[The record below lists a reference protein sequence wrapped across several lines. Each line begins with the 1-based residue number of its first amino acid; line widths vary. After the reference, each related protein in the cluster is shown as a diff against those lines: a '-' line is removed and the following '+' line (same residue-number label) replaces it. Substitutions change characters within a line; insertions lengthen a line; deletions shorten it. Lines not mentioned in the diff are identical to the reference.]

1 MPSIGCGLESM
12 NAQVR
17 VIADAVSSGLLSQVL
32 RQLNH
37 WEGAAERLDDFEATA
52 SPEAWASLEKY
63 VGVALRSGLKHARD
77 QLRREAIA
85 VRAAFNAVHSRS
97 QLELVADQVAL
108 LRRRYMQTE
117 SLVDFYVA
125 AVRAR
130 ANPEVGLQLRAC
142 DVMAERSVRRALE
155 PLGIKAPPIMTYF
168 TTGLGASIL
177 RIGTRLWD
185 GSLSPIAAIRL
196 TYHNRFRTTSLFHE
210 CGHQFAGLTGWNEAF
225 AQLLTARLG
234 GNERLGG
241 AARSQAAGICNLR
254 AGSEFAEIIA
264 SWSSEIAADAFAFAN
279 TGYASVVALSD
290 VVAGRGAEVFR
301 FLPGDPHPISYLRVL
316 LGVEMCRRFYG
327 MGPWDELAAAWQQ
340 QYPLH
345 LAPQMSA
352 AIVSAVIPLLPRI
365 VDASLLTPLACFGG
379 KSLAQI
385 VDPQRVAPAALR
397 EMEHKA
403 GGSIFTSSHWIWN
416 ECIRLTALTGL
427 RYATEPE
434 QGPKVLKQQE
444 DWMIR
449 LGHLRA
455 AAA

>member
-1 MPSIGCGLESM
+1 M
-12 NAQVR
+12 NAQIR
-17 VIADAVSSGLLSQVL
+17 AIAQEVSPGLLSQVL

-77 QLRREAIA
+77 QLRREATA
-85 VRAAFNAVHSRS
+85 VRAAFNAVHARS

-142 DVMAERSVRRALE
+142 DVMAERSVRGALE

-225 AQLLTARLG
+225 ANLL
-234 GNERLGG
+234 NERLGG
-241 AARSQAAGICNLR
+241 AARSPVAGIRNLR
-254 AGSEFAEIIA
+254 AGCEFAEIVA
-264 SWSSEIAADAFAFAN
+264 GWSSEIAADAFAFAN

-345 LAPQMSA
+345 LAPQVSA
-352 AIVSAVIPLLPRI
+352 AIVSAVTPLLPRI
-365 VDASLLTPLACFGG
+365 VDASLLTPLACFKG

-397 EMEHKA
+397 EMERKA
-403 GGSIFTSSHWIWN
+403 GGSVFTSSHWIWN

-427 RYATEPE
+427 RYAAEPE

>member
-1 MPSIGCGLESM
+1 M

-17 VIADAVSSGLLSQVL
+17 PLSEGVNTGLLSQVL

-37 WEGAAERLDDFEATA
+37 WEGAAERLDDFEASA

-63 VGVALRSGLKHARD
+63 VGVALRGGLKQARE
-77 QLRREAIA
+77 QLRRESLA
-85 VRAAFNAVHSRS
+85 VRAAFNAVHSRA
-97 QLELVADQVAL
+97 QLELVGDQVAL

-142 DVMAERSVRRALE
+142 DVMADRSLRGALE

-168 TTGLGASIL
+168 STGLGASIL

-196 TYHNRFRTTSLFHE
+196 TYSGRFRTTSLFHE

-225 AQLLTARLG
+225 AQVLHLRLS
-234 GNERLGG
+234 G
-241 AARSQAAGICNLR
+241 AGRSEFAGVRSLR
-254 AGSEFAEIIA
+254 AGSEFAEIVA
-264 SWSSEIAADAFAFAN
+264 GWSSEIAADAFAFAN

-301 FLPGDPHPISYLRVL
+301 FMPSDPHPISYLRVL

-327 MGPWDELAAAWQQ
+327 MGPWDDLAAAWQQ

-345 LAPQMSA
+345 LAPQIAGTIVA
-352 AIVSAVIPLLPRI
+352 AVTPLLPHI
-365 VDASLLTPLACFGG
+365 VDASLLTPLPCLRG

-397 EMEHKA
+397 EMERKA
-403 GGSIFTSSHWIWN
+403 GGAVFTSSHWIWN

-427 RYATEPE
+427 RYATDPE
-434 QGPKVLKQQE
+434 KGPQVLKQQE

-449 LGHLRA
+449 LGHLKTVA
-455 AAA
+455 A